1 MHNPRGDATAPLS
14 IAGKVFASVSGARG
28 RGDVRAQEIGSRVEF
43 PTQKG
48 GEAEQA
54 VDVDQMFSL
63 TKLLR
68 RAKEREGRG
77 AERAFVAVE
86 AVGGK
91 LGGAGDPCGR

>member
-1 MHNPRGDATAPLS
+1 MHEEG
-14 IAGKVFASVSGARG
+14 
-28 RGDVRAQEIGSRVEF
+28 GDVRDQEIGSRVEF

-48 GEAEQA
+48 REAEQA

-63 TKLLR
+63 TKLLGGGR
-68 RAKEREGRG
+68 REGG
-77 AERAFVAVE
+77 ESVRAFVAVE